1 MATIGRMKPTIR
13 ASSLRG
19 FPVLLGELGADPGEY
34 FRRFGISADAVAEDD
49 EPVSITDHDKMLD
62 AAAAELNCPDLGL
75 RMATMQD
82 VSVLG
87 PLAIAIQASETLDIA
102 LRSASRFL
110 FVHSPALHVTVDD
123 DPLGR
128 SEVVAVT
135 YRKDILQSPY
145 SSQGIELG
153 IGLMFQIARLLIEDT
168 VGLRSVDFAHAP
180 VSPISRY
187 TEFFGT
193 DVRFNQATPAIRI
206 ERRLLGR
213 TLASGNDAIR
223 QVAIDYLA
231 ATFPDN
237 PQVLTTARVQRV
249 IAGALA
255 SAPTI
260 DDAAQLLVTHPR
272 TLQRQLRAEGTTFR
286 EVRDGVRR
294 EYVFRLVT
302 GSDDSFDEIARSVG
316 FAEQSA
322 MTHAVQRWFG
332 VSPRDLRKRN
342 LSR

>member
-1 MATIGRMKPTIR
+1 MSPTIR

-19 FPVLLGELGADPGEY
+19 FPVLLAELGAGPGEY
-34 FRRFGISADAVAEDD
+34 FERFGISADAVAEGDA
-49 EPVSITDHDKMLD
+49 PVSITAHDAMLD
-62 AAAAELNCPDLGL
+62 AAAFELNCPNLGL

-87 PLAIAIQASETLDIA
+87 PLAIAIQASETLDVA
-102 LRSASRFL
+102 LRAASRFL

-128 SEVVAVT
+128 PEVVAVT
-135 YRKDILQSPY
+135 YRKDLLQSPY

-153 IGLMFQIARLLIEDT
+153 IGLMFQIATLLIEDT
-168 VGLRSVDFAHAP
+168 VGLRSVDFPHGP
-180 VSPISRY
+180 ISPISRY

-193 DVRFNQATPAIRI
+193 DVRFNQTTPAIRI

-213 TLASGNDAIR
+213 TLASGNDTIR

-231 ATFPDN
+231 STFPDN
-237 PQVLTTARVQRV
+237 PHVRTTTRVERV

-255 SAPTI
+255 SAPGI
-260 DDAAQLLVTHPR
+260 EDVGRLLVTHPR

-294 EYVFRLVT
+294 ETVFRLVT
-302 GSDDSFDEIARSVG
+302 GSDDPLDEIAQSVG
-316 FAEQSA
+316 FTEQSA
-322 MTHAVQRWFG
+322 MTHAVQRWYG
-332 VSPRDLRKRN
+332 VSPRTLRKQN

>member
-1 MATIGRMKPTIR
+1 MKPTIR

-34 FRRFGISADAVAEDD
+34 FRRFGVSAGAVADGD
-49 EPVSITDHDKMLD
+49 EPLSITDHDKMLD
-62 AAAAELNCPDLGL
+62 TAATELDCPDLGL
-75 RMATMQD
+75 RMAAMQD

-110 FVHSPALHVTVDD
+110 FVHSPALHITVDP
-123 DPLGR
+123 DPSGR

-135 YRKDILQSPY
+135 YRKDVLQSPY

-153 IGLMFQIARLLIEDT
+153 IGLMFQIAELLIGDV
-168 VGLRSVDFAHAP
+168 VGVRSVDFPHAP

-193 DVRFNQATPAIRI
+193 HVRFNQASPAIRI

-213 TLASGNDAIR
+213 TLTSGNDAIR
-223 QVAIDYLA
+223 QVAIEYLA
-231 ATFPDN
+231 ATVPDN
-237 PQVLTTARVQRV
+237 PQVRMTARVQRV
-249 IAGALA
+249 VAGALA

-260 DDAAQLLVTHPR
+260 DDVARLLVTHPR

-294 EYVFRLVT
+294 ELVVRLVT
-302 GSDDSFDEIARSVG
+302 GTDDSFDEIARSVG

-322 MTHAVQRWFG
+322 MTHAVQRWFD
-332 VSPRDLRKRN
+332 VSPRELRKRE
-342 LSR
+342 LSS